1 MNKRIIRVPPEAQ
14 GDHLGHYNMIEYH
27 VDFTETIN
35 KLLKS
40 NHINYKLSSMS
51 YGGDDDDWRVLFQ
64 LRKGNY
70 DNRNR

>member
-1 MNKRIIRVPPEAQ
+1 
-14 GDHLGHYNMIEYH
+14 MIEYH

-35 KLLKS
+35 TLLKS

-70 DNRNR
+70 DNRNNS